1 MAEISRRS
9 VLKGM
14 AAATAAGIGVAGGA
28 GSALAAPGATAA
40 PDATAAPSPPE
51 GGITA
56 NSPGHRSTV
65 SISPAGLTWSANY
78 DGAPVVEAG
87 SGLGLVLESG
97 QVLGPDAQVRKV
109 AHRQVDTTWRPLYG
123 RQAVLPDRFEEV
135 RVDLVD
141 PSTGIGFAVV
151 ARAYDEGVALRY
163 ELTGGDPLTLA
174 GEATS
179 FALPDGTKVLSARD
193 EDPFVLVAPHEI
205 PSSGSSGHTDTGR
218 LTDQPVTAAL
228 PSGALLC
235 LCESARLDYPRLM
248 LAGDPD
254 HPDVLQAHLMQYAGR
269 GSTQPVQPTFTVTAP
284 FTTPWRVAVLGASGP
299 ELIDH
304 AELVVTLA
312 PPAQTT
318 DTDWIR
324 PGKAIRSTSL
334 TTAGGLACI
343 DFAVQRG
350 LAYIEFDAGWYGPES
365 SPTSDPAK
373 PIAALDLAQ
382 VIAYGQSKNVGVVLY
397 VNQIALSDPDSLFA
411 LYEQWG
417 VAGLKLGF
425 IYEGTQSQTTWL
437 TDVAQ
442 KAAVHHLVLN
452 THDDLRPFGQE
463 RTFPNWMNLEGVRGN
478 EHFPTATHN
487 VTVPFSRNIGGPMDS
502 TICLAQPRDQTTNV
516 HQMAMAAVYY
526 QPLAWLYW
534 YDQPSKY
541 ATGTWPEL
549 PWFDAIPTTWDESRA
564 LAGEIAQYVVVARRS
579 GQTWFVGAMTN
590 EQGRI
595 VDVPLRFLGPGN
607 WQATVYADSGTPD
620 NARDTAVAVSQQTVT
635 SATTLSMRLSPAGGQ
650 AVMITPA

>member
-1 MAEISRRS
+1 
-9 VLKGM
+9 M
-14 AAATAAGIGVAGGA
+14 AAATAVGIGVAGGA
-28 GSALAAPGATAA
+28 GSALAAPATTTSA
-40 PDATAAPSPPE
+40 
-51 GGITA
+51 GGIAAT
-56 NSPGHRSTV
+56 SPGRRST
-65 SISPAGLTWSANY
+65 IRITPNGLAWSATY
-78 DGAPVVEAG
+78 DGHPVVTAG
-87 SGLGLVLESG
+87 SALGLVLDSG
-97 QVLGPDAQVRKV
+97 QMLGPHARVRKV
-109 AHRQVDTTWRPLYG
+109 AHRRVDTTWKPLYG
-123 RQAVLPDRFEEV
+123 RQSVLPDRYEEV

-141 PSTGIGFAVV
+141 SATGVEFAIV
-151 ARAYDEGVALRY
+151 ARAYDEGVAVRY
-163 ELTGGDPLTLA
+163 ELTGGDPITLA
-174 GEATS
+174 GEATT
-179 FALPDGTKVLSARD
+179 FALPNGTRVFSARD

-205 PSSGSSGHTDTGR
+205 PSSGSAGRTDTGP
-218 LTDQPVTAAL
+218 LTDQPLTAAL
-228 PSGALLC
+228 PGGALLC
-235 LCESARLDYPRLM
+235 VCESARLDYPRLM

-254 HPDVLQAHLMQYAGR
+254 QPGLLRAHLMQYAGR
-269 GSTQPVQPTFTVTAP
+269 GSTQPVQPTFTVTPP
-284 FTTPWRVAVLGASGP
+284 FTTPWRVAVLGANAA

-304 AELVVTLA
+304 ADLVVTLA
-312 PPAQTT
+312 PPAQPT

-324 PGKAIRSTSL
+324 PGKAIRATSL
-334 TTAGGLACI
+334 STAGGLDCI
-343 DFAVQRG
+343 DFAAQRG
-350 LAYIEFDAGWYGPES
+350 LTYIEFDAGWYGPEA
-365 SPTSDPAK
+365 SPTSDPTK

-382 VIAYGQSKNVGVVLY
+382 VIAHGQSKDIGVVLY
-397 VNQIALSDPDSLFA
+397 VNQIALTEPDSLFA

-442 KAAVHHLVLN
+442 TAAAHHLLLN

-526 QPLAWLYW
+526 QPLAWVYW
-534 YDQPSKY
+534 YDQPAKY

-579 GQTWFVGAMTN
+579 GDTWFIGAMTN

-595 VDVPLRFLGPGN
+595 LDVPLRFLGPGS
-607 WQATVYADSGTPD
+607 WQATIYADSGTPD
-620 NARDTAVAVSQQTVT
+620 NARDTAVVVSQQGVT
-635 SATTLSMRLSPAGGQ
+635 SAATLTMRLSPAGGQ
-650 AVMITPA
+650 AVLIKPA